1 MRLERRKSG
10 ELAVRGDSGGPG
22 CFVESLVSAAFGL
35 SPAVLR
41 GARRGAG
48 RVALARQIAM
58 YLAHTR
64 LGLNYTA
71 AGALFGR
78 DRTTAAH
85 AVRKIE
91 ERRENLILDSMLDC
105 LERSVDVW
113 PRSLGGGA
121 EDTQ

>member
-1 MRLERRKSG
+1 MG
-10 ELAVRGDSGGPG
+10 ELARAEEGNGP
-22 CFVESLVSAAFGL
+22 CRFLESLVSAAFGL
-35 SPAVLR
+35 KPAALR
-41 GARRGAG
+41 ERRRGTG
-48 RVALARQIAM
+48 RVALARQIAI

-71 AGALFGR
+71 SGALFGR

-105 LERSVDVW
+105 LERSVDIW
-113 PRSLGGGA
+113 PRSLGGAAG
-121 EDTQ
+121 DGR

>member
-1 MRLERRKSG
+1 MRLELREVRELAQSG
-10 ELAVRGDSGGPG
+10 EGNGSCR
-22 CFVESLVSAAFGL
+22 FIESLVSAAFGL
-35 SPAVLR
+35 KPAALR
-41 GARRGAG
+41 GSRRGTE
-48 RVALARQIAM
+48 RVALARQIGM

-71 AGALFGR
+71 SGALFGR

-91 ERRENLILDSMLDC
+91 EQREDLILDSMLDC

-113 PRSLGGGA
+113 PRSLGGA
-121 EDTQ
+121 ADIQ

>member
-1 MRLERRKSG
+1 MRLE
-10 ELAVRGDSGGPG
+10 LADLTATAEAAGAGP
-22 CFVESLVSAAFGL
+22 FIESLVSAAFGL
-35 SPAVLR
+35 NPAALR
-41 GARRGAG
+41 EPRRGAE
-48 RVALARQIAM
+48 RVALARQIGM

-85 AVRKIE
+85 AVREIE
-91 ERRENLILDSMLDC
+91 ERRENLTLDSMLDC

-113 PRSLGGGA
+113 PRSLGGAARDGR
-121 EDTQ
+121 